1 MNYMIF
7 DTNNK
12 FDGDQRRYIM
22 KQKYT
27 ISKNDEKTG
36 IIIKEFAE
44 LDKEMF
50 SLLCEETYA
59 DEIIKAAVKKGKD
72 AMMQTLRTQNLFPIG
87 IYTEAIAEAV
97 IKMYET
103 KDDQLIELTFDDID
117 LMIKET
123 DTPVSLDEIEEEDV
137 EIDDLLD
144 EEDLPEEDFDE
155 KTDIKNLPYSL
166 KINDDDPMD
175 LDEDE

>member
-1 MNYMIF
+1 
-7 DTNNK
+7 
-12 FDGDQRRYIM
+12 M

-44 LDKEMF
+44 LDKEVF

-59 DEIIKAAVKKGKD
+59 DEIVKTAVANGKD
-72 AMMQTLRTQNLFPIG
+72 AVMQTLRTQNLFPIG
-87 IYTEAIAEAV
+87 IYSEGIAEAV

-103 KDDQLIELTFDDID
+103 NDDQPVELTFDDLD
-117 LMIKET
+117 LMTKET
-123 DTPVSLDEIEEEDV
+123 DIPLALDEIEEDEV

-144 EEDLPEEDFDE
+144 EDLPEEDFDE
-155 KTDIKNLPYSL
+155 KADIKNLPYSL
-166 KINDDDPMD
+166 KITDDDPMD

>member
-1 MNYMIF
+1 
-7 DTNNK
+7 
-12 FDGDQRRYIM
+12 M

-50 SLLCEETYA
+50 SLLCEETYT
-59 DEIIKAAVKKGKD
+59 DEIVKKAVAKGKD
-72 AMMQTLRTQNLFPIG
+72 ALMQTFRTQNLFPIG
-87 IYTEAIAEAV
+87 IYSEAIAEAV

-103 KDDQLIELTFDDID
+103 KDDQPIELNFDDIN
-117 LMIKET
+117 LMTKET
-123 DTPVSLDEIEEEDV
+123 DMPLTLDEIEEDDV

-144 EEDLPEEDFDE
+144 EDLPDEDFDE

>member
-1 MNYMIF
+1 
-7 DTNNK
+7 
-12 FDGDQRRYIM
+12 M
-22 KQKYT
+22 KQKYS

-50 SLLCEETYA
+50 SLLCEEAYA
-59 DEIIKAAVKKGKD
+59 DEIVKTAVKKGKD
-72 AMMQTLRTQNLFPIG
+72 AVMQTLRTQNMFPIG
-87 IYTEAIAEAV
+87 TYSEAIAEAV

-103 KDDQLIELTFDDID
+103 NDDQPVELTFDDLD
-117 LMIKET
+117 LMTKET
-123 DTPVSLDEIEEEDV
+123 DIPLPLHEIEDEEV

-144 EEDLPEEDFDE
+144 EDLPEEDFDE
-155 KTDIKNLPYSL
+155 KSDIKNLPYSL
-166 KINDDDPMD
+166 KITDDDPMD

>member
-1 MNYMIF
+1 
-7 DTNNK
+7 
-12 FDGDQRRYIM
+12 M

-59 DEIIKAAVKKGKD
+59 DEIVRKAVAKGKD
-72 AMMQTLRTQNLFPIG
+72 TLMQTFRTQNLFPIG
-87 IYTEAIAEAV
+87 IYSEAIAEAV

-103 KDDQLIELTFDDID
+103 KDDQPVELTFDDID
-117 LMIKET
+117 LMTKEA
-123 DTPVSLDEIEEEDV
+123 DMPLALDEIEEDDV
-137 EIDDLLD
+137 EIDDLL
-144 EEDLPEEDFDE
+144 EEDLPDEDFDE

-166 KINDDDPMD
+166 KINDDDPLD

>member
-1 MNYMIF
+1 
-7 DTNNK
+7 
-12 FDGDQRRYIM
+12 M

-27 ISKNDEKTG
+27 ISKNDEKTA
-36 IIIKEFAE
+36 IIVKEYAE

-59 DEIIKAAVKKGKD
+59 DEVVIAAVARGKD
-72 AMMQTLRTQNLFPIG
+72 ALIQALRTQNLFPIG
-87 IYTEAIAEAV
+87 IYSEAIAEAV

-103 KDDQLIELTFDDID
+103 GDDQPVELTFDDLD
-117 LMIKET
+117 LMTKET
-123 DTPVSLDEIEEEDV
+123 NLPLALDEIEEDEV

-144 EEDLPEEDFDE
+144 EDLPEEDFDE
-155 KTDIKNLPYSL
+155 KDEIKNLPYSL
-166 KINDDDPMD
+166 KISDDDPAD